1 MKLRKFPLI
10 FKKSNGQ
17 GLLELIVAI
26 GIIIAGVV
34 ATLTLVISSIQAG
47 RKSADKIIAS
57 NLAREGIEIVRNIRD
72 SNWITTGSN
81 WDDGLI
87 SGTDPTAIPI
97 IDNTNATSLDFTP
110 SNFGAVCV
118 VGKPDCTKI
127 YKSDSYYIQ
136 RSDPSNLS
144 ETYFYRLL
152 YLNPI
157 CRNPNDG
164 TEKIVEKGESSTCGL
179 ASYVSY
185 TEKIGI
191 RVISEIHW
199 PNPSGKNVVEV
210 EDRLYNWR
218 SSI

>member
-10 FKKSNGQ
+10 FKKRNGQ

-118 VGKPDCTKI
+118 GGKPDCTKI

-157 CRNPNDG
+157 CQDSSG
-164 TEKIVEKGESSTCGL
+164 TEQILNKTSTDNCPTGYEK
-179 ASYVSY
+179 V
-185 TEKIGI
+185 GI

-199 PNPSGKNVVEV
+199 PNSSGKNVVEV